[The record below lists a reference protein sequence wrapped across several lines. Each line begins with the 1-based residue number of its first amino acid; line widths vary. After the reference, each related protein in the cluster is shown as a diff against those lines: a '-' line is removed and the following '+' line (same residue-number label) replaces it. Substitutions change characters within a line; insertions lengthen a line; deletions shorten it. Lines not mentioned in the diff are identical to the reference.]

1 MKRACFKNTDF
12 SKKEFEDFDSNYQK
26 KNPFDLK
33 SKFYF
38 LLLFFLFTSITI
50 YAQEVTITGVVTSAD
65 DNLSLPGVNVIVQGT
80 TNGTSTDFDGNYS
93 IKVNKGDVLEFSFI
107 GFTTQFITVADQTE
121 INVVMQVDSQTLDEV
136 VVIGYG
142 TAQKRDLTGSI
153 ISVKGGEVADKPA
166 ANPVAS
172 LQGKVSG
179 LTVVNTGTLGGT
191 PDVRI
196 RGTSSRYVV
205 TPLYVVDGVF
215 ADNINFVNP
224 NDIESIEVLKDAS
237 SLAIFG
243 VRGANG
249 VIIVTTKK
257 AKSGEFT
264 INFNSSTGIKK
275 ITDAP
280 DMADAALFKE
290 LYNEQLVNEGASPF
304 SYYDVF
310 NGDTDWV
317 DRITNKSA
325 MIHTYNLSVQNATEK
340 NKLSFGLGYRSEE
353 GLIKEEELKRITLNL
368 NNQYNLSDKF
378 RMGVTINGLR
388 DKLPNTGSFSSAL
401 NATPIVDPIHY
412 DSRSEFDGL
421 YNQLPME
428 IGGPQIGNPAL
439 VAEVTKNKSIAERY
453 RFVGSLFAEIDFLK
467 YFTFKATVYGDY
479 NNYRSRSYTPIVPI
493 YVSESDE
500 IANFNG
506 NQLTRVN
513 QSSSVAFNFQQDY
526 LLSFKKDFGK
536 HNLNTVVGFTTTDI
550 YYEGISGSVAH
561 DPSSTVGIIPDDER
575 YWYLN
580 VYPYGDSSTRVSN
593 SSEYDK
599 ATTSLLA
606 RALYNYDGKYLLNGS
621 YRRDATSQLAPDN
634 RAQNFW
640 SLGAGWVATRENF
653 MSDLDP
659 LNYFKLKGSIGE
671 LGNQALPGGTNYP
684 YYPGVDE
691 GATAIFGDQVIA
703 GFVQRFEE
711 NPDLKWETVKMWEL
725 GFETRWFDNRLT
737 FNTNY
742 YNRKTEDLLVFV
754 DTGVQTF
761 FDNFGEIRN
770 NGFEFEAS
778 WNDDIS
784 DNFSYSIGGNITT
797 IDNKVLSTFEDAP
810 IYANGSASRTITG
823 EPIGSFYGYIVDGI
837 YQSNAD
843 IAALP
848 PSTLG
853 TYGPGDF
860 KYRDVNGDGEI
871 TPDDRTTIGNPTPD
885 LTYGLYVNLN
895 YKNFTLNVDL
905 QGVYGNEIYRNWGNG
920 SSYAP
925 FNFRTDRVD
934 RWNGSG
940 TSNWEPRLYS
950 TEYNRL
956 PSTYMIE
963 DGSYLRIRN
972 IQLGYSFNNKIL
984 EKLKVDQVKLS
995 ANIQNLYTWK
1005 HTSGFSPE
1013 AGGSPTSFGID
1024 SGGYPLPVISTLG
1037 LSLTF

>member
-1 MKRACFKNTDF
+1 MKNT
-12 SKKEFEDFDSNYQK
+12 
-26 KNPFDLK
+26 L
-33 SKFYF
+33 
-38 LLLFFLFTSITI
+38 LAMLLFLFQMAI
-50 YAQEVTITGVVTSAD
+50 YAQDGVTVRGSVVDTGGQP
-65 DNLSLPGVNVIVQGT
+65 LPGASVVVKGT
-80 TNGTSTDFDGNYS
+80 TTGTQTDFDGNFTLQNVAS
-93 IKVNKGDVLEFSFI
+93 DDVISVSYI
-107 GFTTQFITVADQTE
+107 GFVTQEVALDGRTSVSVTME
-121 INVVMQVDSQTLDEV
+121 EDTQTLDEV
-136 VVIGYG
+136 VVVGYG

-153 ISVKGGEVADKPA
+153 VSVKGGEVADKPA

-196 RGTSSRYVV
+196 RGTSSRYNVS
-205 TPLYVVDGVF
+205 PLYVVDGIF

-257 AKSGEFT
+257 AKNGEFT
-264 INFNSSTGIKK
+264 INLNSSTGVKRIS
-275 ITDAP
+275 DVP
-280 DMADAALFKE
+280 DMADATLFKE
-290 LYNEQLVNEGASPF
+290 LYNEQLANEGAAPF

-310 NGDTDWV
+310 TGDTDWV
-317 DRITNKSA
+317 KRITNKSA
-325 MIHTYNLSVQNATEK
+325 MIQTYNLSLQNATEK

-353 GLIKEEELKRITLNL
+353 GLIKNEEMKRITLNL
-368 NNQYNLSDKF
+368 NNQYDLSDNF
-378 RMGVTINGLR
+378 RMGITINGLR
-388 DKLPNTGSFSSAL
+388 DKLPNTGSYSSAL

-412 DSRSEFDGL
+412 DSRPEYDGL
-421 YNQLPME
+421 FNQLPTE

-439 VAEVTKNKSIAERY
+439 VAEVTKNKAIAERY
-453 RFVGSLFAEIDFLK
+453 RFVGSVFAEVDFLK
-467 YFTFKATVYGDY
+467 RFTFKASVYGDY

-493 YVSESDE
+493 YVSETDE

-526 LLSFKKDFGK
+526 LLSYKNDFGK
-536 HNLNTVVGFTTTDI
+536 HNLNTVVGFTSTDI

-575 YWYLN
+575 FWYLD
-580 VYPYGDSSTRVSN
+580 VYPYGDSSTRVSD
-593 SSEYDK
+593 SDEYDR
-599 ATTSLLA
+599 ATSSFLA
-606 RALYNYDGKYLLNGS
+606 RALYNYDSKYLLNAS

-634 RAQNFW
+634 RAQDFW
-640 SLGAGWVATRENF
+640 SLGAGWVATQEGF
-653 MSDLDP
+653 MNDLGP
-659 LNYFKLKGSIGE
+659 LSYLKVKGSMGE
-671 LGNQALPGGTNYP
+671 LGNQVLPGGTNYP

-725 GFETRWFDNRLT
+725 GLETRWLDNRFTL
-737 FNTNY
+737 NANY
-742 YNRKTEDLLVFV
+742 YNRKTEDLLVYV
-754 DTGVQTF
+754 NTGVQTF
-761 FDNFGEIRN
+761 FDNFGEISN
-770 NGFEFEAS
+770 KGFEFETS
-778 WNDDIS
+778 WS
-784 DNFSYSIGGNITT
+784 DNLSDDFSYSVGGNVTT
-797 IDNKVLSTFEDAP
+797 IDNEVLSTFEDAP
-810 IYANGSASRTITG
+810 IYANGTASRTITG

-843 IAALP
+843 IASLP
-848 PSTLG
+848 TSTLG
-853 TYGPGDF
+853 TYAPGDF

-885 LTYGLYVNLN
+885 FTYGLYVNLD
-895 YKNFTLNVDL
+895 YKNFYLNLDF
-905 QGVYGNEIYRNWGNG
+905 QGVYGNEVYRNWGNG
-920 SSYAP
+920 NSFAQ
-925 FNFRTDRVD
+925 FNYRTDRVNG
-934 RWNGSG
+934 WNGSG
-940 TSNWEPRLYS
+940 SSNWEPRLYS
-950 TEYNRL
+950 TDYNRF

-963 DGSYLRIRN
+963 DGSYFRIRN
-972 IQLGYSFNNKIL
+972 VQLGYSFDHQIL
-984 EKLKVDQVKLS
+984 EKLKVQQVKLS
-995 ANIQNLYTWK
+995 ANFQNLYTWK
-1005 HTSGFSPE
+1005 NTSGFSPE
-1013 AGGSPTSFGID
+1013 AGGSPTSFGVD